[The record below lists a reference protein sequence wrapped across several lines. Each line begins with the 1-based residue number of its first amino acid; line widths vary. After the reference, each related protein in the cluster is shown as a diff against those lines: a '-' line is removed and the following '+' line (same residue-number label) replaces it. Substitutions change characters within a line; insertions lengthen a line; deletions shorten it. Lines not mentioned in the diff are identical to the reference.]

1 MSDAIEPT
9 GIESRLDSVDL
20 IRDRLINALLEE
32 PITELV
38 KDTKAMLT
46 LTTILRDR
54 DSTNSKR
61 LRITADKD
69 IAKSK
74 GEEARE
80 IMQAVMDMRN
90 KRKQEREANPASQEE
105 HEAKRDISKVPLP
118 NVEITEELTKV
129 GVADLSYDKFIKEFE
144 ETRGISGRT

>member
-20 IRDRLINALLEE
+20 IRDKLINALMEE

-38 KDTKAMLT
+38 KDAKAMLT

-90 KRKQEREANPASQEE
+90 KRKQEREANPVIQEE
-105 HEAKRDISKVPLP
+105 HEARRDISKVPLP
-118 NVEITEELTKV
+118 DVEITDELTKV

-144 ETRGISGRT
+144 DSRGISGRS